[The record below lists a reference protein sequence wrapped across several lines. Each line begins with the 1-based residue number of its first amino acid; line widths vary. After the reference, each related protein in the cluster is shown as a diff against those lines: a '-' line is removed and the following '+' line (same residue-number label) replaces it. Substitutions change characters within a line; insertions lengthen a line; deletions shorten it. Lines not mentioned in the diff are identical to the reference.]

1 MKKIKI
7 ILSLLFVVTFVSLIS
22 SCQQMVDKAIEVAL
36 QDAKKELPTVIDE
49 GMVMD
54 DITLGD
60 NGIVYHITVDEDVYD
75 MDMLDAFSSE
85 SKIEMIN
92 ALRESVNDD
101 KDQKEFI
108 ESAVS
113 LNKPLNY
120 RYEGNVSGKTVRIK
134 ISVSEMKDI
143 LDQ

>member
-7 ILSLLFVVTFVSLIS
+7 ILSLLFVVTFVSLVS

-36 QDAKKELPTVIDE
+36 QDAKKELPTLIDE